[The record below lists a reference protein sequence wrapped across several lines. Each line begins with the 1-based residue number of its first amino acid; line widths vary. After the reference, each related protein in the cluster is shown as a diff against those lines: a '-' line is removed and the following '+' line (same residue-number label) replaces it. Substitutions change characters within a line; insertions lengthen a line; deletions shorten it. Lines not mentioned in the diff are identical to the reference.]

1 MDTNVVATV
10 VSVFFML
17 LQCCAVSG
25 RFLESRLEGSMYEM
39 MLSHFLRLCT
49 SDSDCA
55 SVFFFEYQS
64 RKERVALL
72 DA

>member
-10 VSVFFML
+10 VSAFFFML

-55 SVFFFEYQS
+55 SVFFLS
-64 RKERVALL
+64 TKAGRKG
-72 DA
+72 